1 MGYTWT
7 LTTRCGRR
15 GRRVVARAVRS
26 KCRPADQFVFLKR
39 VVLQGFKSFADRT
52 EFDFGSGITCI
63 VGPNGCGKSNVVDAI
78 RWVLGEQSAK
88 SLRGGRMA
96 DVIFAGS
103 RSRKPANFAEVE
115 LTFDNRA
122 GILHSD
128 AEEVVVTRVLY
139 RNGDSEYRRDGKGC
153 RLKDIK
159 ELLLDTG
166 VGVDAY
172 SVIEQG
178 RVDSLLQANPVE
190 RREIFEEAAG
200 ISRYKVRRL
209 EAQRKLERTQANLLR
224 LQDVLDELEKRLRSV
239 KLAAGKARSF
249 MECDARLR

>member
-178 RVDSLLQANPVE
+178 RVDSLD
-190 RREIFEEAAG
+190 
-200 ISRYKVRRL
+200 
-209 EAQRKLERTQANLLR
+209 RK
-224 LQDVLDELEKRLRSV
+224 SV
-239 KLAAGKARSF
+239 V
-249 MECDARLR
+249 